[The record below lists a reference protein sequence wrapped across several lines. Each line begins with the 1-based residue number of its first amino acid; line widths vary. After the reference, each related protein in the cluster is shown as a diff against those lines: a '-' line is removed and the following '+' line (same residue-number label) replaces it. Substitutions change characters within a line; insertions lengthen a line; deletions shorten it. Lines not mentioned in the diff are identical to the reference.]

1 MAVFN
6 PESRLTHELD
16 YRLAASGPVSMF
28 FSTEVLRSNVAWL
41 SDHGY
46 RVVHL
51 EASGWRTEQDMHADL
66 ALALNFPDY
75 YGRNLDALNEC
86 LSDVAGCDYGFSEA
100 DAGLVLVMRG
110 IDRFMQRQPRLALD
124 LMDAVVG
131 AVRGAALFGHRI
143 LCLVQSDD
151 PNLEIP
157 PIGAALVSWNDAEWL
172 NSNRHP

>member
-1 MAVFN
+1 
-6 PESRLTHELD
+6 
-16 YRLAASGPVSMF
+16 MF

-51 EASGWRTEQDMHADL
+51 EASRWRIEQDVHADL

-131 AVRGAALFGHRI
+131 TARGAALFGHRI

-157 PIGAALVSWNDAEWL
+157 PIGAAVVSWNDAEWM

>member
-6 PESRLTHELD
+6 PDSRLTHALD
-16 YRLAASGPVSMF
+16 YRLAASGSVSLF
-28 FSTEVLRSNVAWL
+28 WSTEVLSSNVAWL

-51 EASGWRTEQDMHADL
+51 EASGWRTEQDVHADL

-75 YGRNLDALNEC
+75 YGRNLDALDDC

-110 IDRFMQRQPRLALD
+110 IDQFMQRQPRLAHH
-124 LMDAVVG
+124 LMDAVAG
-131 AVRGAALFGHRI
+131 TARGAALFGHRI

-151 PNLEIP
+151 PDLEIP
-157 PIGAALVSWNDAEWL
+157 PIGAAAVSWNDDEWL
-172 NSNRHP
+172 NSKRHP